1 MGCARPICA
10 GNAAPW
16 PSPSTRDPWRFGPS
30 VGPRE
35 CRSTLV
41 AVDTVDEGRLEWLG
55 ATIDASGDG
64 YAALRAVREG
74 DAIVD
79 WIVVDANTLVR
90 SRWSRVVGEVVGM
103 RLSDLDAAADN
114 SELLTLYETALRT
127 QERQTTDVPLA
138 VPGGLGGWRRII
150 AIPAGDDTVSVL
162 TRNIT
167 RERYFESTTQQ
178 ERERFAALAGGD
190 AAGAPT
196 RSLSSDARFAKLSAL
211 TLFLAAGFVTF
222 ANSFVIHSHLIDVG
236 ALRVTGI
243 VTVLL
248 GAVIYMLPWRL
259 HARALGWLVIFG
271 AVTLLAGTDQL
282 HHFSRIEEA
291 LSVYPVFF
299 IIVVAWSGLTQGR
312 GTATF
317 VAVLCAPVL
326 GGLLAEGG
334 HGVAALQCAVVA
346 LPAAAILGEVLSW
359 SSDRAAR
366 LIQLEAARR
375 LHDPLTGLAN
385 RTQLNDRADQALARA
400 RRSGHQLAMLFIDLD
415 RFKQVNDTMGHRAGD
430 ELLVATAQRVAG
442 LVRGLDTVARLGGDE
457 FVVLCEEVSLA
468 EIDAIASR
476 IIGALEEPF
485 ACGGGE
491 ARIGASIGIVMC
503 IDGSETAETMLQK
516 ADIALYRAK
525 ANGRGCYELF
535 DEAMQQW
542 VAGRADLDHA
552 LRNAIANE
560 ELCVHYQPIVDTM
573 TGEIVHFEALVRW
586 SRPGFGLTLPGDF
599 IGLAEE
605 TGLIVDIGAWVL
617 RQACTEAATW
627 KRQWPGRDIGVA
639 VNVSSRQLVKGLL
652 VDHVDTAL
660 TASGLDARLLT
671 LELTESSLIDD
682 AIGVRDILGHLRERG
697 IRVAID
703 DFGTGYSSLTYL
715 RELPI
720 DEIKIDRSFIAR
732 IAHDRSDAAIAAA
745 VVALAD
751 NLGFAVIAEGVE
763 TREQLAA
770 LTALGCRRAQG
781 YLFARPLPCD
791 RISEIVGGAPFGDE
805 TRG

>member
-1 MGCARPICA
+1 M
-10 GNAAPW
+10 
-16 PSPSTRDPWRFGPS
+16 
-30 VGPRE
+30 
-35 CRSTLV
+35 
-41 AVDTVDEGRLEWLG
+41 AVEAVEMLDESRLEWLS
-55 ATIDASGDG
+55 ATLDASGDG
-64 YAALRAVREG
+64 YATLRAVRDG

-79 WIVVDANTLVR
+79 WVVVDANTLVR
-90 SRWSRVVGEVVGM
+90 SRWSRVVEDVVGM

-150 AIPAGDDTVSVL
+150 AIPVGDNAVSVL

-167 RERYFESTTQQ
+167 RERYFESTAQQ
-178 ERERFAALAGGD
+178 ERDRLAVLAGGE
-190 AAGAPT
+190 AAGSPT
-196 RSLSSDARFAKLSAL
+196 RALSADARFAKLSAL
-211 TLFLAAGFVTF
+211 TLFLAAGVVTF
-222 ANSFVIHSHLIDVG
+222 ANSFVIHSHLVDLN
-236 ALRVTGI
+236 ALRATGI
-243 VTVLL
+243 VAVLL
-248 GAVIYMLPWRL
+248 GAITYALPWRL

-282 HHFSRIEEA
+282 HHFSRIEAA

-299 IIVVAWSGLTQGR
+299 IIVVAWSGLTQRR
-312 GTATF
+312 GTATI

-326 GGLLAEGG
+326 GWILAKGG
-334 HGVAALQCAVVA
+334 HGAAALQCAVVA
-346 LPAAAILGEVLSW
+346 LPAAAILGEVLAW

-385 RTQLNDRADQALARA
+385 RAQLNDRADQALSRA
-400 RRSGHQLAMLFIDLD
+400 RRSGSQIAMLFIDLD

-430 ELLVATAQRVAG
+430 ELLVATAQRIAAV
-442 LVRGLDTVARLGGDE
+442 VRAVDTVARLGGDE
-457 FVVLCEEVSLA
+457 FVVLCEEISLT

-476 IIGALEEPF
+476 IIGTLEEPF
-485 ACGGGE
+485 ACAAGE
-491 ARIGASIGIVMC
+491 ACIGGSIGIVMC
-503 IDGSETAETMLQK
+503 VDGSETAETMLQK

-542 VAGRADLDHA
+542 VTARADLDHA
-552 LRNAIANE
+552 LRNAIAND
-560 ELCVHYQPIVDTM
+560 ELRVHYQPIVDTA
-573 TGEIVHFEALVRW
+573 TGETVHFEALVRW
-586 SRPGFGLTLPGDF
+586 SRPGFKLTLPGDF
-599 IGLAEE
+599 IALAEE
-605 TGLIVDIGAWVL
+605 TGLITDIGAWVL
-617 RQACTEAATW
+617 QQACADAATW
-627 KRQWPGRDIGVA
+627 NRQLPGPDIGIA
-639 VNVSSRQLVKGLL
+639 VNVASRQLAKGLVVNQ
-652 VDHVDTAL
+652 VDAAL

-682 AIGVRDILGHLRERG
+682 AIGVRDILGCLRERG
-697 IRVAID
+697 VRVAID

-720 DEIKIDRSFIAR
+720 NEIKIDRSFIER

-751 NLGFAVIAEGVE
+751 NLGLDVIAEGVE
-763 TREQLAA
+763 TEEQLAA

-781 YLFARPLPCD
+781 YLFGRPVPYD
-791 RISEIVGGAPFGDE
+791 GISMMIGCAPRSGAASAGRNEPRPIEPSDAPRTSSAKGMPPLELSGDIP
-805 TRG
+805 